1 MEPRTTSIDAAPEEA
16 PVASRPLGSSSGAPR
31 CGRPEAAAAIWRW
44 RQEGGGGDA
53 AEAARQRRRGVI
65 QAAVGVVAGAAVFFF
80 WRREAAYVVWAVSAV
95 TLALALVSPLGAF
108 AALGRGLARFS
119 HWVGRALAW
128 VLFVPV
134 FFLFFTLFGRLLRS
148 GRRDRL
154 ERWFDRGAASYWQRR
169 PDGDRTL
176 ADYRRQF

>member
-1 MEPRTTSIDAAPEEA
+1 MEIATPSAAPDAPPTTSRA
-16 PVASRPLGSSSGAPR
+16 LGSSSGAPR
-31 CGRPEAAAAIWRW
+31 PGRPEAAAAIWRW
-44 RQEGGGGDA
+44 REVGGEGDRG
-53 AEAARQRRRGVI
+53 EAARQRRRGVI
-65 QAAVGVVAGAAVFFF
+65 QALVGAVAGVAVFFF
-80 WRREAAYVVWAVSAV
+80 WRREAAFVVWAVSAV
-95 TLALALVSPLGAF
+95 TLALALASPLGAY

-154 ERWFDRGAASYWQRR
+154 ERWFDRRAPSYWKQR
-169 PDGDRTL
+169 PDGERTL